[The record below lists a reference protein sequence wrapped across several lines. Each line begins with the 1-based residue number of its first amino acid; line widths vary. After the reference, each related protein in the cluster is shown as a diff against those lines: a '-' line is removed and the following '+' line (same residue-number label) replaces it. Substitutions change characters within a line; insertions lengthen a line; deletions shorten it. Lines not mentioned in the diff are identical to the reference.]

1 MILRN
6 LSIKLKTSL
15 SIAIYVLIILTGS
28 IIFTVSNFYDRIL
41 NDRILSLEENITSL
55 AESYKEKIIVKNFE
69 KIDEFVNFLTRNKA
83 IKQVYVLD
91 KDGTIIGS
99 NNLSLLGYKYNE
111 KNIDALAKFI
121 YDLKVDTEI
130 IGKLIVFYD
139 IKTLESELK
148 EDIEKIVYPLSIVVL
163 FIFIATFSGIFFISS
178 ILVKPL
184 VELKEKIINLFNLD
198 FQNLK
203 DIVNLKPVIKQEK
216 KCDKDISTTCWL
228 TSENAG
234 EILFD
239 IGSKAIKECPKCQI
253 FNNLSG
259 DEISKLTFSFYIMI
273 SSLNDYINKLEEAHK
288 ERETLGCMAAM
299 GEMSAKIAHEIKN
312 ALYSISNAANY
323 IKINSDNE
331 IIKEFGKIIKEE
343 SNRLNEMTVSF
354 LNFSKLIEP
363 KFGYTNIN
371 KVIEDAVKLLAYDC
385 EDYNI
390 KLELKLDK
398 NLPSSMVDENLFKQ
412 VIVNLV
418 LNSIDAVK
426 EKNIQDGYIKISTYY
441 NKDKDKIQIIVEDNG
456 IGIKQEHKDKIF
468 KPFFTTKQKGT
479 GLGLPMVYKIVFLH
493 KGTINL
499 ISEYGKYTKFIIEL
513 PLEVKDDV

>member
-15 SIAIYVLIILTGS
+15 STAIYVLIILTGS

-111 KNIDALAKFI
+111 KSINGLAKFI

-139 IKTLESELK
+139 IETIENELK
-148 EDIEKIVYPLSIVVL
+148 EDIQKIVYPLSIVIL
-163 FIFIATFSGIFFISS
+163 FIFIATFTGIFFISS

-216 KCDKDISTTCWL
+216 K
-228 TSENAG
+228 
-234 EILFD
+234 
-239 IGSKAIKECPKCQI
+239 
-253 FNNLSG
+253 
-259 DEISKLTFSFYIMI
+259 M
-273 SSLNDYINKLEEAHK
+273 
-288 ERETLGCMAAM
+288 
-299 GEMSAKIAHEIKN
+299 
-312 ALYSISNAANY
+312 
-323 IKINSDNE
+323 
-331 IIKEFGKIIKEE
+331 
-343 SNRLNEMTVSF
+343 
-354 LNFSKLIEP
+354 
-363 KFGYTNIN
+363 
-371 KVIEDAVKLLAYDC
+371 
-385 EDYNI
+385 
-390 KLELKLDK
+390 
-398 NLPSSMVDENLFKQ
+398 
-412 VIVNLV
+412 
-418 LNSIDAVK
+418 
-426 EKNIQDGYIKISTYY
+426 
-441 NKDKDKIQIIVEDNG
+441 
-456 IGIKQEHKDKIF
+456 
-468 KPFFTTKQKGT
+468 
-479 GLGLPMVYKIVFLH
+479 
-493 KGTINL
+493 
-499 ISEYGKYTKFIIEL
+499 
-513 PLEVKDDV
+513 

>member
-15 SIAIYVLIILTGS
+15 STAIYVLIILTGS

-41 NDRILSLEENITSL
+41 NDRIFSLEENITSL
-55 AESYKEKIIVKNFE
+55 AESYKEKIIVKNLE
-69 KIDEFVNFLTRNKA
+69 KIDELVNFLTRNKA

-111 KNIDALAKFI
+111 KSVNGLAKFI

-139 IKTLESELK
+139 IKTIEKELK
-148 EDIEKIVYPLSIVVL
+148 EDIEKILYPLSIVVL
-163 FIFIATFSGIFFISS
+163 FIFIATFTGIFFISS

-234 EILFD
+234 EVLFD
-239 IGSKAIKECPKCQI
+239 IGSKAIKECPKCQM

-259 DEISKLTFSFYIMI
+259 DEINKLTFSFYIMI
-273 SSLNDYINKLEEAHK
+273 SSLNDYINKLEEAHR
-288 ERETLGCMAAM
+288 ERETLSCMAAM
-299 GEMSAKIAHEIKN
+299 GEMSAK
-312 ALYSISNAANY
+312 
-323 IKINSDNE
+323 
-331 IIKEFGKIIKEE
+331 
-343 SNRLNEMTVSF
+343 
-354 LNFSKLIEP
+354 
-363 KFGYTNIN
+363 
-371 KVIEDAVKLLAYDC
+371 
-385 EDYNI
+385 
-390 KLELKLDK
+390 
-398 NLPSSMVDENLFKQ
+398 
-412 VIVNLV
+412 
-418 LNSIDAVK
+418 
-426 EKNIQDGYIKISTYY
+426 
-441 NKDKDKIQIIVEDNG
+441 
-456 IGIKQEHKDKIF
+456 
-468 KPFFTTKQKGT
+468 
-479 GLGLPMVYKIVFLH
+479 
-493 KGTINL
+493 
-499 ISEYGKYTKFIIEL
+499 
-513 PLEVKDDV
+513 